1 MIRYSEVC
9 FSFDFF
15 LTDIQKEKAINRST
29 LASRRL
35 MAPNPGKRSRRDS
48 LFYRISCQKST
59 MATGGD
65 HIQHYET
72 TDIFI
77 GAFLLCHGGDLSGIS
92 FNEKMIATFEIKGVD
107 LHQLDQAYQAG
118 SALVNPVHL
127 RASLNYLRDIL
138 FEIKEKRRRDGRKR
152 ENTTHQRQR

>member
-1 MIRYSEVC
+1 MGLR
-9 FSFDFF
+9 D
-15 LTDIQKEKAINRST
+15 
-29 LASRRL
+29 
-35 MAPNPGKRSRRDS
+35 PGKRCRRDS
-48 LFYRISCQKST
+48 LFYRISRQKSIL
-59 MATGGD
+59 AKGGD

-92 FNEKMIATFEIKGVD
+92 FNERMIATFEITGEH
-107 LHQLDQAYQAG
+107 LCQLDQEYQAG

-138 FEIKEKRRRDGRKR
+138 FEIKERRRRDDRKR
-152 ENTTHQRQR
+152 ENPAHQRKRGFGGPGQVQGRPA